1 MEKDRISK
9 IDGYLLKG
17 LLTKKFKEDDAES
30 SMTSDG
36 FTDIEKFKRDKE
48 HDLSSAS
55 FIHAEEDKP
64 IKKTW
69 KKRKKKLDHVTP
81 WNDEELK

>member
-30 SMTSDG
+30 SITSDG
-36 FTDIEKFKRDKE
+36 FTDIEKSRRDKE

-64 IKKTW
+64 IKKT
-69 KKRKKKLDHVTP
+69 
-81 WNDEELK
+81 